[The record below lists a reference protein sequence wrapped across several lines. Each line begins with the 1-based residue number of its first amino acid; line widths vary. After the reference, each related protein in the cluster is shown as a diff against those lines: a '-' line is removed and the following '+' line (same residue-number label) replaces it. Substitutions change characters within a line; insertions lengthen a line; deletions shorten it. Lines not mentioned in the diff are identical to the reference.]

1 MVKKA
6 EKNKNLMILLSILAI
21 AVIIIVGVFYY
32 FVVLGEETEK
42 TEEIEA
48 VEEIDDRISPLTN
61 QGLIFEIN
69 RMRHRGLIDIIMKRG
84 SSWRNPPQFYF
95 VTMID
100 DQEYISKDVWSR
112 KGTTET
118 FFAEWDTMFMENKI
132 SRNANEEQEFSEIT
146 LQIFEREKT
155 GLLGLRTQDIEKEII
170 KLTYDYKTGRWDGDD
185 SFNDSDGY
193 GHHVGENF
201 EIWFNVYQTDFD
213 HDGIPYWT
221 EVNILKTNP
230 KIDDSKLDPDED
242 GIPTT
247 WEWKW
252 GYFYNISDNH
262 SVLDPDMDGL
272 ENIEEYKMA
281 KWFADPFSQ
290 DIYIEVDGME
300 KKGFFDIE
308 HVFWEESQQ
317 IFIERFAQHGINVY
331 IDDGW
336 PDGPING
343 GGEKLPY
350 YERISQDSGMMLQFY
365 NNHFP
370 EERKGI
376 FRYLVLANSAG
387 FCHPAEFN
395 MYDEM
400 AVGNGLSRMISIT
413 RRAFTPR
420 TWRIALASGIMHE
433 MGHSLGIGPWNVP
446 GNDNLSYSG
455 GRAAKQDYLEEHGNY
470 VSVMNYY
477 YIWDHTIADYS
488 DGTNGRG
495 DVNDWEMFDLTFF
508 QTEGK
513 VVEDPGFEL
522 PGEEEI

>member
-132 SRNANEEQEFSEIT
+132 SRDANEEQESSEIT

-242 GIPTT
+242 CIPTT

-272 ENIEEYKMA
+272 EIL
-281 KWFADPFSQ
+281 
-290 DIYIEVDGME
+290 
-300 KKGFFDIE
+300 KKLKTE
-308 HVFWEESQQ
+308 TE
-317 IFIERFAQHGINVY
+317 A
-331 IDDGW
+331 
-336 PDGPING
+336 
-343 GGEKLPY
+343 
-350 YERISQDSGMMLQFY
+350 
-365 NNHFP
+365 
-370 EERKGI
+370 ERK
-376 FRYLVLANSAG
+376 S
-387 FCHPAEFN
+387 
-395 MYDEM
+395 
-400 AVGNGLSRMISIT
+400 
-413 RRAFTPR
+413 
-420 TWRIALASGIMHE
+420 IALNNRNAFKKRFG
-433 MGHSLGIGPWNVP
+433 LC
-446 GNDNLSYSG
+446 
-455 GRAAKQDYLEEHGNY
+455 
-470 VSVMNYY
+470 
-477 YIWDHTIADYS
+477 
-488 DGTNGRG
+488 
-495 DVNDWEMFDLTFF
+495 
-508 QTEGK
+508 
-513 VVEDPGFEL
+513 
-522 PGEEEI
+522 